1 MFTQFFNIREKDGD
15 IRCYQKKT
23 LQSVIGAFYIGAP
36 SMASTFDGL
45 SPLWGLS
52 VANH

>member
-23 LQSVIGAFYIGAP
+23 LQSVIGAFYIVGCTHQVFIP
-36 SMASTFDGL
+36 PQTL
-45 SPLWGLS
+45 ITCPLT
-52 VANH
+52 